1 MISFYSVNGELLP
14 VEAAKLRVDDLSI
27 LRGYGLFDF
36 FLARRGRP
44 LFFEDYL
51 DRFLRSARLLHLS
64 VPYDRPTLKRMV
76 LDVLAANGEPDA
88 GLKLVLTGGYSPDGY
103 TPAVTPNLVILQS
116 PLPVYPARRYEE
128 GVKLMGHAYH
138 RTLAAAKTIN
148 YIMGVYLIPEMR
160 AAGAEDVLFHAGG
173 QVYETTRANFFAV
186 MADGTVATPGAGVL
200 EGITRRKTLDI
211 ARKRYPVAER
221 ALFLSELAGATEAF
235 LTSSTKQIMPV
246 TQVDDVVIGN
256 GRPGPVTRDLM
267 AALDAEIER
276 YLSAPFPADR

>member
-1 MISFYSVNGELLP
+1 MIAYYSVNGELLP
-14 VEAAKLRVDDLSI
+14 VEAAKLQVNDLSI

-44 LFFEDYL
+44 LFFDDYL
-51 DRFLRSARLLHLS
+51 DRFLRSAGLLHLP
-64 VPYDRPTLKRMV
+64 VPYTRSELKRMV
-76 LDVLAANGEPDA
+76 LDVLDANGQADA

-103 TPAVTPNLVILQS
+103 TPGSTPNLVILQS
-116 PLPVYPARRYEE
+116 PLPVYPAQHYAE
-128 GVKLMGHAYH
+128 GVKLMGYAYH

-173 QVYETTRANFFAV
+173 QVYETTRANFFIV
-186 MADGTVATPGAGVL
+186 TADGTVVTPGAGVL

-211 ARKRYPVAER
+211 ARQRHPVAER
-221 ALFLSELAGATEAF
+221 SLLLSELPAAAEAF

-246 TQVDDVVIGN
+246 TSVDDVIIGD
-256 GRPGPVTRDLM
+256 GMPGPVTRDLM
-267 AALDAEIER
+267 AALDLEIER
-276 YLSAPFPADR
+276 YLSMPAGAGA